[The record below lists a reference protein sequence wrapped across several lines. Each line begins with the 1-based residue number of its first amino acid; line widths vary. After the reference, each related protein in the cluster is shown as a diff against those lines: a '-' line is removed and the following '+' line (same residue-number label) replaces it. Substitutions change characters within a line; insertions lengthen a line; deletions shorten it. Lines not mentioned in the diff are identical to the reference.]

1 MSELTRCN
9 YCSFHS
15 LEAAAEKNG
24 MVVNLDTTFKT
35 GGVFVNVG
43 PPGVDMAVAE
53 NRLRYP
59 SKAWYMEIGD
69 HCTC

>member
-24 MVVNLDTTFKT
+24 MVVTVDPDKKI
-35 GGVFVNVG
+35 GGVFIYVA
-43 PPGVDMAVAE
+43 PPEVDMSLDA
-53 NRLRYP
+53 NRQKYP
-59 SKAWYMEIGD
+59 SKTWYMELGD